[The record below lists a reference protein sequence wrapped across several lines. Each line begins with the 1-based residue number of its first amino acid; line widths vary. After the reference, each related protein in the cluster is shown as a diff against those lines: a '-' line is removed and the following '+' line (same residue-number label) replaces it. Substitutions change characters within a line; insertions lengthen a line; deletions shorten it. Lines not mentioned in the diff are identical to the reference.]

1 MKRKKLSVLTA
12 CLALLLGL
20 LAGCGGGDDAEI
32 TAEDFYGC
40 WEYEAYDLWLVV
52 HEDEAYDWIS
62 PTDTSSGTYT
72 VEDGELVLDNSMRY
86 TQDGKGGLVDS
97 DGDALFASELPEEG
111 QSGGAA
117 SIEDFYGCWEYTDT
131 YTWVYI
137 YGDGTY
143 EWYDSEG
150 LEVMGNYYMSG
161 DELWLEDSGVSFTL
175 DGSGGLV
182 DAFGDTLFLSEL
194 PQW

>member
-1 MKRKKLSVLTA
+1 MLAV
-12 CLALLLGL
+12 CLVLLLGL

-72 VEDGELVLDNSMRY
+72 VEEGELVLDNGMRY
-86 TQDGKGGLVDS
+86 TPDGEGGLVDS

-111 QSGGAA
+111 QSGGTAG
-117 SIEDFYGCWEYTDT
+117 IEDFYGCWEYENYDAWLMF
-131 YTWVYI
+131 YE
-137 YGDGTY
+137 DGTY
-143 EWYDSEG
+143 DWNWEG
-150 LEVMGNYYMSG
+150 FLTSGGYTIEG
-161 DELWLEDSGVSFTL
+161 DELVLDAGYRFTL
-175 DGSGGLV
+175 DGMGGLV
-182 DAFGDTLFLSEL
+182 DD
-194 PQW
+194 